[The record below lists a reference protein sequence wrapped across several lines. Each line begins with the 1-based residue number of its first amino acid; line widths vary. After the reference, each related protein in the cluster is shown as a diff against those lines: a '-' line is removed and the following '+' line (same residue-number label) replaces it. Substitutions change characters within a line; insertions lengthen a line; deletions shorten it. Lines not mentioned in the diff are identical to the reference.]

1 MRPVKGKKG
10 LILCSGKVKL
20 SRAETVCGWVSV
32 LLFFYLVGGVYM
44 CVLKD
49 PQPYD
54 RLISYEEGGGEPL
67 NGKTSIQKIGI
78 KAGASPRPYH
88 TSYAGGIEKL
98 RKFTNSI

>member
-54 RLISYEEGGGEPL
+54 RLISYGEGGGGTFERK
-67 NGKTSIQKIGI
+67 NFHSENWNQSRGKSS
-78 KAGASPRPYH
+78 ANH
-88 TSYAGGIEKL
+88 TSYVGE
-98 RKFTNSI
+98 

>member
-1 MRPVKGKKG
+1 VYCYFLP
-10 LILCSGKVKL
+10 
-20 SRAETVCGWVSV
+20 GWCVQN
-32 LLFFYLVGGVYM
+32 M

-54 RLISYEEGGGEPL
+54 RLISYVEGREPL

-88 TSYAGGIEKL
+88 TSYVRE
-98 RKFTNSI
+98 